1 MMMTGRA
8 FSTATKS
15 TPAGLLTEAEVWCK
29 ISDLAARIKETG
41 EKTSVLFSALR
52 GGLVGSVMGPGSTDV
67 RLPKSESATIRTA
80 ALRDSNLGINVLHSY
95 IMNEC
100 YHDNARES
108 IIHFTESQVAQ
119 AKSNMLHAINNE
131 LNVHGHSMLPTY

>member
-1 MMMTGRA
+1 MMAGRA

-29 ISDLAARIKETG
+29 ISDLAASIKETG

-67 RLPKSESATIRTA
+67 RLPESESATIRHA
-80 ALRDSNLGINVLHSY
+80 ALHDLDIGIINKIFDRRNKKVNDSDA
-95 IMNEC
+95 E
-100 YHDNARES
+100 
-108 IIHFTESQVAQ
+108 
-119 AKSNMLHAINNE
+119 
-131 LNVHGHSMLPTY
+131 

>member
-52 GGLVGSVMGPGSTDV
+52 GGLAGSNPTSLVANGTIQDCVS
-67 RLPKSESATIRTA
+67 SA
-80 ALRDSNLGINVLHSY
+80 
-95 IMNEC
+95 E
-100 YHDNARES
+100 
-108 IIHFTESQVAQ
+108 
-119 AKSNMLHAINNE
+119 
-131 LNVHGHSMLPTY
+131 